1 MPVIKSQD
9 KETRVER
16 LLVALDSL
24 WGKLVII
31 VVILCV
37 GFKGGC
43 YFQETKMT
51 RNQLQKDK
59 EQWEKWV
66 DKEANYRSE
75 IDRLKQPKLIHNM
88 SLSLLAKYLP
98 FCTDS
103 LCSRNV
109 AAN

>member
-1 MPVIKSQD
+1 MARQKSKNVLFMPVIKSQD

-31 VVILCV
+31 VAILCV

-51 RNQLQKDK
+51 RNQLQIDK
-59 EQWEKWV
+59 EL
-66 DKEANYRSE
+66 NYRSE
-75 IDRLKQPKLIHNM
+75 IDRLKQERLELKAQINNLKFLKKIQ
-88 SLSLLAKYLP
+88 
-98 FCTDS
+98 
-103 LCSRNV
+103 
-109 AAN
+109 

>member
-31 VVILCV
+31 VTILCV

-51 RNQLQKDK
+51 RNQLQIDK

-75 IDRLKQPKLIHNM
+75 IDRLKQERLELKAQINNLKFLKKIQ
-88 SLSLLAKYLP
+88 
-98 FCTDS
+98 
-103 LCSRNV
+103 
-109 AAN
+109 

>member
-1 MPVIKSQD
+1 MAHQKSKNVLFMPVIKSQD

-75 IDRLKQPKLIHNM
+75 IDRLKQERLELKAQINNLKFI
-88 SLSLLAKYLP
+88 KKIQ
-98 FCTDS
+98 
-103 LCSRNV
+103 
-109 AAN
+109 